1 MDCQYIFLP
10 LNEHYFIIQNIL
22 EHVSKLNNKRFII
35 CELDCFLWKII
46 YYRNMSENKEEI
58 GARIR
63 LARKAAKLTQK
74 ELGKILGV
82 GNKAVCMYET
92 GMNNATTTSLAK
104 IAKVTGRSLEWFIT
118 GNELSAEEL
127 AKLSIV
133 SEPETGYSPE
143 IERVLNIMKFNPKAY
158 TLATSI
164 IPGLDELPDDLQS
177 EAVRKIFGVVN
188 EAEEKAK
195 QRAVGQPAPDN
206 HFR

>member
-22 EHVSKLNNKRFII
+22 EHVSKLNNKRFLI

-82 GNKAVCMYET
+82 GRIDLSYTSNKAFF
-92 GMNNATTTSLAK
+92 A
-104 IAKVTGRSLEWFIT
+104 
-118 GNELSAEEL
+118 
-127 AKLSIV
+127 
-133 SEPETGYSPE
+133 
-143 IERVLNIMKFNPKAY
+143 
-158 TLATSI
+158 
-164 IPGLDELPDDLQS
+164 
-177 EAVRKIFGVVN
+177 
-188 EAEEKAK
+188 
-195 QRAVGQPAPDN
+195 RAVLSVIL
-206 HFR
+206 